1 MCFFVLHQVRAGTAS
16 RGRSLAAH
24 AHAHAQGVQTG
35 SVPMQGWAE
44 VEHWGMPCPGA
55 PLFGSRQ
62 LPAICPQGT
71 CPSHHAAGQI
81 LLFHSNVATV
91 FPLPKPVL
99 TYAELAVSAGMTV
112 DEETDKTEVI
122 SWLINVVGCWL
133 VCIR

>member
-1 MCFFVLHQVRAGTAS
+1 MCFFILQQVRAGTAS
-16 RGRSLAAH
+16 RGRSPA

-71 CPSHHAAGQI
+71 YPSHHAAGQR

-91 FPLPKPVL
+91 FPLPKSVL
-99 TYAELAVSAGMTV
+99 TYAELAASAGMTV
-112 DEETDKTEVI
+112 DEETKTVGI